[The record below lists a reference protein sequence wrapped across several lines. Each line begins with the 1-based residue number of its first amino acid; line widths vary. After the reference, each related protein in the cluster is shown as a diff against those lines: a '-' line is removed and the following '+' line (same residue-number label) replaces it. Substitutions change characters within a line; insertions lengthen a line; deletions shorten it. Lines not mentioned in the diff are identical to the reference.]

1 MYQCDSMDNGAK
13 LYKYF
18 GDLVKIYIQEKAI
31 PQVKSQ
37 NGIMIIKAYLQVW
50 KDFSMFVKLLDRMF
64 DYLNRYY
71 LKN

>member
-1 MYQCDSMDNGAK
+1 MDNGAK